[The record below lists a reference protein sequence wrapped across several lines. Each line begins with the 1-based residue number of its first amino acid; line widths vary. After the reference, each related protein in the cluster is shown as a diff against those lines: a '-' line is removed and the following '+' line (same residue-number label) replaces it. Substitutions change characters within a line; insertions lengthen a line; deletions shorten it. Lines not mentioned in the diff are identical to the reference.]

1 MSGTVSEVSPEPT
14 NMGHDYYRLNCRGLH
29 GDNASSTR
37 LMTDKPESDLTGKT
51 VQILVHEVNWRKSSA
66 NDGTMECFMNDP
78 GKR

>member
-1 MSGTVSEVSPEPT
+1 
-14 NMGHDYYRLNCRGLH
+14 
-29 GDNASSTR
+29 
-37 LMTDKPESDLTGKT
+37 MTDKPESDLTGKT